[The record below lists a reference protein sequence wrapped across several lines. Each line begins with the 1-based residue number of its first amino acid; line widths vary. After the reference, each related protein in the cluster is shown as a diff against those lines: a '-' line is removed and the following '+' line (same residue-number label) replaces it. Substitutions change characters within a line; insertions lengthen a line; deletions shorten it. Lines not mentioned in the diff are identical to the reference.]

1 VEIDRYNRLKR
12 KLDQE
17 KIEQA
22 KAEGA
27 RDELLKKLKELW
39 DVDSMEEAEVALA
52 SLRDKEAKSEELFQ
66 KALDEF
72 EEKWK
77 NDERVG

>member
-1 VEIDRYNRLKR
+1 MEIDRYNRLKR